1 MAMLQSAAFAVV
13 CLVQQD
19 HERAY
24 RGGARR

>member
-13 CLVQQD
+13 CLGQQD

-24 RGGARR
+24 RSRVRR